1 MPNYNATI
9 SGFAVGDDLTVRR
22 TIDRS
27 ASNLATG
34 VVIAKAWMTIKES
47 LSDADVDA
55 IVSKEITTT
64 EDAGNNGHIEED
76 GSSVGGSADPIL
88 RFDIQAADSRLID
101 ANHRYYDIQVKT
113 DTGAVYTGEKGVIY
127 GEPDVTIATT

>member
-1 MPNYNATI
+1 MPDYNAKI
-9 SGFAVGDDLTVRR
+9 SGFAVGDDLLVRR
-22 TIDRS
+22 TINRTLS
-27 ASNLATG
+27 KLPNG
-34 VVIAKAWMTIKES
+34 VVIATAWMTVKEN

-55 IVSKEITTT
+55 IVTKEITTV

-76 GSSVGGSADPIL
+76 GSSQAGAADPIL
-88 RFDIQAADSRLID
+88 RFDLQTTDTRSIG

-127 GEPDVTIATT
+127 GESDVTISTN

>member
-9 SGFAVGDDLTVRR
+9 SGFAVGDDLVVRR
-22 TIDRS
+22 TINRS
-27 ASNLATG
+27 ASNLPTG
-34 VVIAKAWMTIKES
+34 VVIAKAWMTVKEN

-55 IVSKEITTT
+55 IITKEITTV

-76 GSSVGGSADPIL
+76 GSAQAGDANPIL

-127 GEPDVTIATT
+127 GESDVTISTT